1 MLQRL
6 RFLVAGES
14 HGPALVG
21 ILEGLPAGVTVTRE
35 ALARDLRRRRVVA
48 GRSARQQLESD
59 EVEVL
64 AGLRGGRTLGSP
76 VALVLKNAEA
86 ARFAGAMDPFQ
97 TDAAAVLAARVTR
110 PRPGHA
116 DLAGVKKLDADDVRD
131 VLERA
136 SARETAMRTALGSLA
151 RALLDAVGIHI
162 TSTVRAL
169 GAVSAPDLE
178 LAFSERQARADASPV
193 RCIDESSAA
202 RMLAA
207 LDDARAAGDTLG
219 GEIEVTSDALPMG
232 LGSYLHADR
241 RLSARLA
248 AAVGSIPSVRGVGF
262 GVAFEAAARSGRQM
276 HDAILDTEGHR
287 DSNRAGG
294 LEGGMSNGMPLV
306 VRAAIKPL
314 SMVQGGL
321 DSVDLAT
328 GEPAPGFGERTDT
341 SAVPAAAVVAEAMVC
356 LVLADALLEKFGG
369 DSLAQLRTHLAATGH
384 RLP

>member
-21 ILEGLPAGVTVTRE
+21 ILEGLPAGVPVTRE
-35 ALARDLRRRRVVA
+35 GLALDLRRRRVVA
-48 GRSARQQLESD
+48 GRSARQQLEGD

-64 AGLRGGRTLGSP
+64 AGLRGGHTLGSP

-86 ARFAGAMDPFQ
+86 ARWAPAMDPFR
-97 TDAAAVLAARVTR
+97 TDASAAAAVRVTR

-116 DLAGVKKLDADDVRD
+116 DLAAARKLDADDLRE

-136 SARETAMRTALGSLA
+136 SARETAMRTALGALA
-151 RALLDAVGIHI
+151 RALLAAVGVSV

-169 GAVSAPDLE
+169 GEVCAPELE
-178 LAFSERQARADASPV
+178 LSFAERLARADASPV
-193 RCIDESSAA
+193 RCVDEDSAA

-207 LDDARAAGDTLG
+207 IDEARAAGDTLG
-219 GEIEVTSDALPMG
+219 GELEVVTTPLPQG
-232 LGSYLHADR
+232 LGSYAHADR

-248 AAVGSIPSVRGVGF
+248 AAVGSIPAVRGVGF
-262 GVAFEAAARSGRQM
+262 GVAFEAARRSGRAM
-276 HDAILDTEGHR
+276 HDAILDVEGHR
-287 DSNRAGG
+287 ASNRAGG

-306 VRAAIKPL
+306 LRAAVKPL
-314 SMVQGGL
+314 SMVAGGL
-321 DSVDLAT
+321 DSVDLQS
-328 GEPAPGFGERTDT
+328 GEAAPGFGERSDT
-341 SAVPAAAVVAEAMVC
+341 TAVPAAAVVAEAMVC

-369 DSLAQLRTHLAATGH
+369 DTLAQLRAHLGATGH